1 MKNIVRQYIKGDRL
15 SVWIER
21 LRQIRLEQE
30 LTREELAS
38 HLNEQTELLYRWEKG
53 QDLPNM
59 EQLLKLSRLA
69 GRPLGYLMAFD
80 MPISNEETVLFPS
93 ELQFRSHSMLKHR
106 EQEIL
111 QTLNNIEAQLDL
123 YKASRPDYIDMIEL
137 YLHQID
143 ENYQR
148 LRQLYRQQRSNNTSN
163 SIR

>member
-1 MKNIVRQYIKGDRL
+1 MKNIVQQYIKGKRL
-15 SVWIER
+15 AVWKER
-21 LRQIRLEQE
+21 LQQLRREQK
-30 LTREELAS
+30 LTREELAA

-53 QDLPNM
+53 PNLPNM

-80 MPISNEETVLFPS
+80 IPVSNEDAVLYPS
-93 ELQFRSHSMLKHR
+93 ELQFRSRSMLKHR

-111 QTLNNIEAQLDL
+111 HTLDNIEAQLDL

-148 LRQLYRQQRSNNTSN
+148 LRQLYRQQRSSNTSN
-163 SIR
+163 TMP